1 MSKPNKRG
9 RGRPKGV
16 RHNASV
22 IVRLPLADKARWQE
36 AAIVAGQGSL
46 AIWIRATLNKRAK
59 AILGVA

>member
-1 MSKPNKRG
+1 
-9 RGRPKGV
+9 V